1 MEHFKIQIL
10 QDSNAALW
18 SVLFCNFCPLCVN
31 IPLEKNHKLHSY
43 CGSHVMLVSLLPE
56 QIFFRKL
63 LNYWKSWNNDA
74 TPQATFE
81 NYTMM
86 IIIFWQNNDDYYKH
100 KHNN

>member
-1 MEHFKIQIL
+1 
-10 QDSNAALW
+10 
-18 SVLFCNFCPLCVN
+18 
-31 IPLEKNHKLHSY
+31 
-43 CGSHVMLVSLLPE
+43 MLVSLLPE